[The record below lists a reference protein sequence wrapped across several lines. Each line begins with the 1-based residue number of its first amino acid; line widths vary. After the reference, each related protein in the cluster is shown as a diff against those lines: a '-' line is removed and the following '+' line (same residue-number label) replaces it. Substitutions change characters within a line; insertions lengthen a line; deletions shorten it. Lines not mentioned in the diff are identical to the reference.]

1 MNLFCKLYS
10 TFLGIG
16 YWPLAP
22 GTAASAIT
30 VLLYKFVLARLEW
43 PWYLL
48 LLLALFCGGV
58 FCSSRHASRTQK
70 HDPRFIVIDEVVGQ
84 LLALFLLPAEWLPL
98 LGSFLLFRFF
108 DILKP
113 LFIKKAET
121 FPSGWGIMLDDLLAG
136 IYSGIVVAVIMLLMN

>member
-10 TFLGIG
+10 TFMGVG

-22 GTAASAIT
+22 GTAASALT
-30 VLLYKFVLARLEW
+30 VLLYKFVLVKLEW
-43 PWYLL
+43 PWYLIL
-48 LLLALFCGGV
+48 LLILFLGGV
-58 FCSSRHASRTQK
+58 VCASRHASRTQK

-84 LLALFLLPAEWLPL
+84 LLALFLLPPEWIPL

-113 LFIKKAET
+113 LLIKKAEN
-121 FPSGWGIMLDDLLAG
+121 FPAGWGIMLDDLLAG
-136 IYSGIVVAVIMLLMN
+136 IYTGIVVTTIMLIRS